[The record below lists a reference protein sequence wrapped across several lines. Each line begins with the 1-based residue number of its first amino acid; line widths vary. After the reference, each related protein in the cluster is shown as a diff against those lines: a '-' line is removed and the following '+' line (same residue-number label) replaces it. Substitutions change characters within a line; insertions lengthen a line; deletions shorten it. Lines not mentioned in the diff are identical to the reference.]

1 MDHECRLGNGVH
13 VGPGANLAGV
23 VPVGDY
29 SFIRT
34 GAVVL
39 PRIKSGADV
48 IVGAGSAVTKDV
60 PDGMVTFGNPAK
72 VRRAAAP

>member
-1 MDHECRLGNGVH
+1 MDHECRRGNGVR

-23 VPVGDY
+23 VPVSDY
-29 SFIRT
+29 SFIGT

-39 PRIKSGADV
+39 PRIKIGADV
-48 IVGAGSAVTKDV
+48 IVGAGSLVTKDV

-72 VRRAAAP
+72 VGRAAAT